1 MTGIYNNKY
10 DILASTIKP
19 NPNSVKYWAD
29 LSSNPNG
36 GDLKYFD
43 GKDWVYVNNQASE
56 DIKDLQANLANEI
69 NRATSAEQTI
79 DAKITA
85 LIGDAPDILDTL
97 PELIDEIASKA
108 TQESVDTL
116 NSTVSALSTTVASKV
131 DKEEGKGLST
141 NDYTTAEKEKLAS
154 LSNYD
159 DTTITGDIAALET
172 AMANKVDKD
181 GSKVLSDNNY
191 TTEEKNKLAGLSN
204 FDDTELS
211 EALSA
216 LTLKVETLETNYA
229 ALEARVAALEG
240 TAA

>member
-85 LIGDAPDILDTL
+85 LIGDAPELLDTL
-97 PELIDEIASKA
+97 PELITEINSKA
-108 TQESVDTL
+108 AQTSVDTL
-116 NSTVSALSTTVASKV
+116 NGTVSTLSTTVANKV

-141 NDYTTAEKEKLAS
+141 NDYTTAEK
-154 LSNYD
+154 
-159 DTTITGDIAALET
+159 T
-172 AMANKVDKD
+172 
-181 GSKVLSDNNY
+181 
-191 TTEEKNKLAGLSN
+191 KLAGLSN

-229 ALEARVAALEG
+229 ALEARVATLEG